1 MQAVGGSFI
10 LKIYDIFHENTLKTI
25 SFIKKFY
32 KNIYIVKPLSSRPAN
47 SEKYLVCVGFIEPS
61 ETDVNML
68 GNLIQNYN
76 DKNVKVFFDKLQHN
90 PCVLHN
96 LICYNIYYT
105 LRQIF
110 YIEQTISYITEFGR
124 SYHDS
129 GTKEQLKKIMESHKT
144 KAVKWCDK
152 YKLDHV

>member
-90 PCVLHN
+90 PCVLH
-96 LICYNIYYT
+96 
-105 LRQIF
+105 
-110 YIEQTISYITEFGR
+110 
-124 SYHDS
+124 
-129 GTKEQLKKIMESHKT
+129 KE
-144 KAVKWCDK
+144 W
-152 YKLDHV
+152 